1 MRLLKASKEL
11 IGIDITSRSVKL
23 LELKKRPDTYQV
35 ESFAVHPLPE
45 GAVDEQR
52 INNINDVSNSLN
64 RAIHQARPT
73 TRKAIVALPSSVAI
87 TKMLTLPLALNEQ
100 EIEEHI
106 AVDSDQHIPFP
117 FNEVAFDFTCLGA
130 VPLAP
135 HLQQVLLVACRQQDI
150 WQMTET
156 LDRAGLEPVAV
167 DVDTFAIERVF
178 AAMWASLPVDITA
191 GVGLV
196 DIGAHNSTLHVVH
209 AGRIIYSRTGR
220 VDGEPLTKA
229 IQSNAHDN
237 LPDDFQDAILNPFVD
252 TLAQGIARAL
262 QLYYVS
268 GWQPKV
274 THLVLTGRFSAIP
287 RLAAYLAKTTG
298 MTVTLAN
305 PLQHMQIN
313 KRLDRQA
320 LARDLPALLTA
331 SGLAMRVGA

>member
-35 ESFAVHPLPE
+35 ESFAIHPLPE

-64 RAIHQARPT
+64 RAIHQAKPT
-73 TRKAIVALPSSVAI
+73 TRKAIVAIPASAAI
-87 TKMLTLPLALNEQ
+87 TKVLTFPRALNEQ
-100 EIEEHI
+100 EIEERI
-106 AVDSDQHIPFP
+106 VVDSDQHIPFP

-150 WQMTET
+150 WQVTEA
-156 LDRAGLEPVAV
+156 LERVGLQPVAV
-167 DVDTFAIERVF
+167 DVDTFAIERGF
-178 AAMWASLPVDITA
+178 AAMRASLPVGITA

-196 DIGAHNSTLHVVH
+196 DIGTHKSALHVIH
-209 AGRIIYSRTGR
+209 EGRIVYSRTQ
-220 VDGEPLTKA
+220 T
-229 IQSNAHDN
+229 NAHDD
-237 LPDDFQDAILNPFVD
+237 LPDDVPKAILSSFGD
-252 TLAQGIARAL
+252 TLARHIARAL

-268 GWQPKV
+268 GRQSKV

-287 RLAAYLAKTTG
+287 GLAAYLAKTTG

>member
-35 ESFAVHPLPE
+35 ESFAIHPLPE

-64 RAIHQARPT
+64 RAIHQAKPS
-73 TRKAIVALPSSVAI
+73 TRKAIVAVPASAAI
-87 TKMLTLPLALNEQ
+87 TKMLTFPAALIEQ
-100 EIEEHI
+100 EIEERI
-106 AVDSDQHIPFP
+106 VVDSDQHIPFP

-135 HLQQVLLVACRQQDI
+135 HLQQVMLVACRQQDI

-167 DVDTFAIERVF
+167 EVDTFAIERGF
-178 AAMWASLPVDITA
+178 AAMRAPLPVDTAA

-196 DIGAHNSTLHVVH
+196 DIGVHKSALHVIH
-209 AGRIIYSRTGR
+209 EGRIVYSRTSR
-220 VDGEPLTKA
+220 VDGELLTKA
-229 IQSNAHDN
+229 IQANAYDD
-237 LPDDFQDAILNPFVD
+237 LLDDFSDAILNPFVD
-252 TLAQGIARAL
+252 TLAQHIAHAL

-268 GWQPKV
+268 ARQPKV
-274 THLVLTGRFSAIP
+274 THLILTGSSSAIP
-287 RLAAYLAKTTG
+287 GLAAYLAQATS

-320 LARDLPALLTA
+320 LARDLPALFTA
-331 SGLAMRVGA
+331 SGLAMRVGS